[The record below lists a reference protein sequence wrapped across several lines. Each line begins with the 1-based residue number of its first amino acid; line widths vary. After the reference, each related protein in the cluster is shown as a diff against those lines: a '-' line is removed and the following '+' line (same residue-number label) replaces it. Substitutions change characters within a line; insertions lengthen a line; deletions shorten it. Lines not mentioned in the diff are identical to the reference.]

1 MAYIYRKTIGEKS
14 YYYLRA
20 SLKKNGKMIT
30 KDIKYLGNDI
40 NTIKDNLKGI
50 PSKYND
56 EIRKTYKTIN
66 RFLEVNTYLERIKK
80 LKIKNNDYLNK
91 ESLENIEA
99 CRAHWNEK
107 FHKLD
112 RLTKEETLKNFIIE
126 FAFNTT
132 SIEGNTITLKQAQ
145 SLLLDNLTPKNKT
158 LREIYDLQ
166 NTEKVFMT
174 LFNNTSK
181 EISHETICEIH
192 DELLEN
198 IDARK
203 GYRTTDVR
211 VFRANFESTPAPY
224 VKTDMELLL
233 KWYRK
238 NKNKLHPSVL
248 AIIFHHKFEKI
259 HPFMDGNGRTGRML
273 LNYIL
278 LKNNHP
284 PLIIRKKNRIAYLEK
299 LHKADDCPL
308 TKATPQDYKPLTEFS
323 AKEMT
328 ENYWNLFL

>member
-1 MAYIYRKTIGEKS
+1 MVYIYKKKIGGRE

-20 SLKKNGKMIT
+20 SLKKNGKIIT
-30 KDIKYLGNDI
+30 KDIKYLGN
-40 NTIKDNLKGI
+40 NVNAIKNNLKSI
-50 PSKYND
+50 PSKYSE
-56 EIRKTYKTIN
+56 EIRKTYKTIH
-66 RFLEVNTYLERIKK
+66 RFLEVNTYLEKIR
-80 LKIKNNDYLNK
+80 KIKIKSNDYLNK

-99 CRAHWNEK
+99 CKAHWNEK

-112 RLTKEETLKNFIIE
+112 RLTKEETLKNIIIE

-132 SIEGNTITLKQAQ
+132 SNEGNTITLKQAQ
-145 SLLLDNLTPKNKT
+145 SLLIDNLTPKNKT
-158 LREIYDLQ
+158 LIEIYDLQ
-166 NTEKVFMT
+166 NTEKVFMN
-174 LFNNTSK
+174 LFNNTDK
-181 EISHETICEIH
+181 KISHETIRETH

-211 VFRANFESTPAPY
+211 VFKANFKSTPAPY
-224 VKTDMELLL
+224 VKTDMNLLL
-233 KWYRK
+233 KWYCE
-238 NKNKLHPSVL
+238 NKGMLHPFIL
-248 AIIFHHKFEKI
+248 ATIFHHKFEKI

-284 PLIIRKKNRIAYLEK
+284 PIIIRKKNRLAYLEK
-299 LHKADDCPL
+299 LHKADECPL
-308 TKATPQDYKPLTEFS
+308 TKATPQGYKPLTEFS